1 MRTRHQDHALP
12 RPCEFVRVGDDSA
25 VGLPISI
32 LPMRVCTVLHPH
44 RWVLDNGFGSYL
56 TAGERDDGRTETI
69 GSGRPELSAP

>member
-32 LPMRVCTVLHPH
+32 LPMRVFTVLHPH
-44 RWVLDNGFGSYL
+44 RWVLDNGLAPISLLANGM
-56 TAGERDDGRTETI
+56 TAVLKR
-69 GSGRPELSAP
+69 SGRAVPS